1 MQTRSGK
8 TYNATATS
16 SREKNN
22 IRLNMKV
29 DNVDN
34 RITFRMQTRSG
45 KTYTATSSF
54 EKSKPRVEIKV
65 DNIKNVVNRKREP
78 MPRPTPAPR
87 PTSRPI
93 STHREYPQ
101 VL

>member
-1 MQTRSGK
+1 MHINTTMQTRSGK

-29 DNVDN
+29 DNVYN

-45 KTYTATSSF
+45 KTYTATSSSSR
-54 EKSKPRVEIKV
+54 EKNNISLNIKV
-65 DNIKNVVNRKREP
+65 NNK
-78 MPRPTPAPR
+78 
-87 PTSRPI
+87 S
-93 STHREYPQ
+93 
-101 VL
+101 